1 MSENR
6 KLCPLSMNAPADV
19 PILLKCQEEA
29 CGWWDEDTQACA
41 VLTLAR
47 SMRKVTKN
55 GR

>member
-1 MSENR
+1 MSEDR
-6 KLCPLSMNAPADV
+6 KLCPLSMSGPEEV
-19 PILLKCQEEA
+19 PILKCQEDS
-29 CGWWDEDTQACA
+29 CGWWDEDTKTCA